1 MTSKIALIL
10 GDEEISQEKVLV
22 KYLRGQKEQESVEF
36 LQISSVLREL
46 I

>member
-1 MTSKIALIL
+1 VM
-10 GDEEISQEKVLV
+10 V

-36 LQISSVLREL
+36 TQISSLLSKL